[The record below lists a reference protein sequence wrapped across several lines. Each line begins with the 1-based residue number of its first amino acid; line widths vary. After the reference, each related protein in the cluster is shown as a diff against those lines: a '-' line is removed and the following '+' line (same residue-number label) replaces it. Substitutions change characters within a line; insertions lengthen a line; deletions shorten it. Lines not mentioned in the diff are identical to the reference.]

1 MVHRRGRR
9 GKVVVAMLSRRQFLP
24 FLALRWLAAPAFGQQ
39 NAMPPVTTLLFGG
52 DVMLSR
58 NVAQRARAQK
68 DPAWPFRKIAPLF
81 AAADIACIN
90 LESPFSDKG
99 AIMTKGMIFKTEPDM
114 IAGLELAGI
123 DLVSTANNHARDRGS
138 YGLEYTLDHL
148 AAHKIQAV
156 GTAKVEED
164 AHAGVVIERNGVRF
178 GFLAYTYDANNGN
191 YRDTDPRIAV
201 LDIDRM
207 HGDVDAL
214 KPSCDA
220 IIVAMHAGIEYQPKP
235 NKQQTTF
242 ARAAIDAGAAA
253 VIGHHPHVR
262 QPWEW
267 YKQAPIF
274 YSLGNFIF
282 DQFQRKETQIGSI
295 AELVFEGPR
304 LTRARL
310 RTVNI
315 VLTVPQLADEPEPAF
330 SAAP

>member
-1 MVHRRGRR
+1 
-9 GKVVVAMLSRRQFLP
+9 MLSRREFLP
-24 FLALRWLAAPAFGQQ
+24 FLAAPALAQIPLAQ
-39 NAMPPVTTLLFGG
+39 TTLLFGG

-58 NVAQRARAQK
+58 NVAQRARNQK
-68 DPAWPFRKIAPLF
+68 DPAWPFRDIAPLF
-81 AAADIACIN
+81 VAADIACVN

-99 AIMTKGMIFKTEPDM
+99 AVVTKGMIFKAEPDM
-114 IAGLELAGI
+114 IEGLELAGI
-123 DLVSTANNHARDRGS
+123 DIVTTANNHARDRSS

-156 GTAKVEED
+156 GTAKTEEE
-164 AHAGVVIERNGVRF
+164 AHAGAIIERNGVRF

-191 YRDTDPRIAV
+191 HRDTDSRIAV
-201 LDIDRM
+201 LDVDRM
-207 HGDVDAL
+207 KTDVAAL
-214 KPSCDA
+214 KVRCDTV
-220 IIVAMHAGIEYQPKP
+220 IVAMHAGVEYQPKP

-242 ARAAIDAGAAA
+242 AKAAVDAGAAA

-267 YKQAPIF
+267 YNGAPIF

-295 AELVFEGPR
+295 AELIFEGPR
-304 LTRARL
+304 LTRARI

-315 VLTVPQLADEPEPAF
+315 VLTVPKLADDPPAAF

>member
-1 MVHRRGRR
+1 
-9 GKVVVAMLSRRQFLP
+9 MLSRRQFLP
-24 FLALRWLAAPAFGQQ
+24 LLTAPAFAQRGPE
-39 NAMPPVTTLLFGG
+39 NPTTTLIFGG
-52 DVMLSR
+52 DTMLSR
-58 NVAQRARAQK
+58 NVAVRARAQK
-68 DPAWPFRKIAPLF
+68 DPAWPFRKIAPVF

-99 AIMTKGMIFKTEPDM
+99 AVMTKGMVFKTEPDM

-148 AAHKIQAV
+148 AARGIQAV
-156 GTAKVEED
+156 GTGKSEEE
-164 AHAGVVIERNGVRF
+164 AHAGVVMERNGVRF

-201 LDIDRM
+201 LDSGRM
-207 HGDVDAL
+207 RADMEAL
-214 KPSCDA
+214 KLRCDA
-220 IIVAMHAGIEYQPKP
+220 AIVLMHAGIEYQPKP
-235 NKQQTTF
+235 NKQQIAF
-242 ARAAIDAGAAA
+242 AQVAVDAGAVA

-267 YKQAPIF
+267 YKGAPIF

-304 LTRARL
+304 LTRTRV

-315 VLTVPQLADEPEPAF
+315 VLTVPQLAEEPEPAF